1 MTDEAILRIAAIS
14 AVLSIIELQGD
25 DGANIGRN
33 TGSAWS
39 QDHIR
44 MNMGLSYHILLF
56 YPWMWVGH

>member
-25 DGANIGRN
+25 DGSNIGRN
-33 TGSAWS
+33 TGNAWS

-44 MNMGLSYHILLF
+44 MNMGLSSLMNNRSSRS
-56 YPWMWVGH
+56 PWR

>member
-14 AVLSIIELQGD
+14 AVLSIIESQGD

-33 TGSAWS
+33 AVNAWS

-44 MNMGLSYHILLF
+44 INMGLNSLMNSRSSRS
-56 YPWMWVGH
+56 PWR

>member
-14 AVLSIIELQGD
+14 AVLSIIESQDD

-33 TGSAWS
+33 TGNAWS

-44 MNMGLSYHILLF
+44 MSMGLNSLMNARSSRS
-56 YPWMWVGH
+56 PWR